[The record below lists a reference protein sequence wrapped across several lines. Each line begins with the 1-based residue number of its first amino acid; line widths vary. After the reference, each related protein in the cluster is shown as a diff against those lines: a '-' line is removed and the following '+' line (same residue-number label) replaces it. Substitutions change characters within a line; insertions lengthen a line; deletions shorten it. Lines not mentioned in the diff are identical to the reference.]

1 MHTTGVATKAD
12 VLSVRVKLNE
22 GEMVQTKVD
31 NGLSLSRMLLNQ
43 ICGLPTDTIVMLK
56 EEVADTDVE
65 EVPTE
70 SLERVYSRRPEVAS
84 LQLATDIYKKGED
97 SFIRVFADDCFNGE
111 LFEQHAFFL

>member
-1 MHTTGVATKAD
+1 METLTKFVHDVELMHTTGVATKAD

-56 EEVADTDVE
+56 EEVADTD
-65 EVPTE
+65 
-70 SLERVYSRRPEVAS
+70 YYKIFFSRF
-84 LQLATDIYKKGED
+84 D
-97 SFIRVFADDCFNGE
+97 VF
-111 LFEQHAFFL
+111 